1 MERFDIRGRQ
11 LSDKENWQRGHF
23 LSIGRPIRESELTP
37 SEGASFD
44 LGQFVEA
51 QTLEGLI
58 LSRIE
63 KPFCTFTFLTYIV
76 EMKRGIA
83 PLHQSGGFPH
93 QHVQDI
99 YLDVFNRSWT
109 SYPQG
114 LGVPQNR
121 VVRSHARALRT
132 ICRDGL
138 PC

>member
-1 MERFDIRGRQ
+1 MERFDIRGHQ

-76 EMKRGIA
+76 EMGRDFNLS
-83 PLHQSGGFPH
+83 P
-93 QHVQDI
+93 
-99 YLDVFNRSWT
+99 LDVYSEVFNHTPTIERFAPTLAPCEPSAAMDC
-109 SYPQG
+109 
-114 LGVPQNR
+114 R
-121 VVRSHARALRT
+121 VDKQSEH
-132 ICRDGL
+132 D
-138 PC
+138 P